1 VTSVRAIQT
10 GSGRIRQAHLAGRM
24 DHPELRRLAVLSD
37 RSWTGLLPI
46 YTYLVESDD
55 GLDLFDSGETAR
67 VTSPG

>member
-1 VTSVRAIQT
+1 
-10 GSGRIRQAHLAGRM
+10 M